1 MKLLLIQTKD
11 MLKNRAI
18 QWIIAIIYLVLFVY
32 MWTHSKEPSL
42 QDVPVVFGAGLV
54 VSLLCLVPFKNK
66 KAKGALMI
74 LNIGLLIAN
83 IVMYFAAYRLVS
95 GALKN

>member
-1 MKLLLIQTKD
+1 
-11 MLKNRAI
+11 MLKNKAV
-18 QWIIAIIYLVLFVY
+18 QWIIAIVYVVLFVWI
-32 MWTHSKEPSL
+32 WTHSKEPTL
-42 QDVPVVFGAGLV
+42 QDIPILFGAGLI

-66 KAKGALMI
+66 KANSTLMV
-74 LNIGLLIAN
+74 LNIVLLIAN